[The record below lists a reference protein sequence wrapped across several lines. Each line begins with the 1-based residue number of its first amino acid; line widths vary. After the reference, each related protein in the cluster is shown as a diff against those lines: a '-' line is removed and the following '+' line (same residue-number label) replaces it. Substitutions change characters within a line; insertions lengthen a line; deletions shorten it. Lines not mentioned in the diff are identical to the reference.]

1 MIAQGKVKSGGG
13 APSPRHQ
20 DRDRGAASTERQH
33 GELQAGQ
40 AGGPRLGVVLVRAR
54 HLQGLLVQGTPAMRQ
69 QPAEARGHHR
79 VHLPPGQ
86 PRTALDAEDSLVG
99 EEVPG
104 ERDDQG
110 AGQHDEPAPAH
121 VADYRAHLR
130 ESGHVGQADSGGQLE
145 QGG

>member
-1 MIAQGKVKSGGG
+1 
-13 APSPRHQ
+13 
-20 DRDRGAASTERQH
+20 
-33 GELQAGQ
+33 
-40 AGGPRLGVVLVRAR
+40 
-54 HLQGLLVQGTPAMRQ
+54 MRQ

-86 PRTALDAEDSLVG
+86 LRSALDAEDSLVG

-110 AGQHDEPAPAH
+110 AGQHDEPAPVH
-121 VADYRAHLR
+121 VADYRAYLR
-130 ESGHVGQADSGGQLE
+130 ESGHVGQTDSGGQLD